1 MPNNFFDT
9 NFSPEIISYIPIV
22 ILMLAIWSLIWK
34 GLALW
39 RSARAGH
46 QGWFVV
52 FLLFHTLGFLEIIYI
67 VFVNKNKQEEMPSP
81 RNDLLK

>member
-1 MPNNFFDT
+1 MFNDQYFN
-9 NFSPEIISYIPIV
+9 NFSPDLIGLIPPIIII
-22 ILMLAIWSLIWK
+22 LAIWSLIWK

-52 FLLFHTLGFLEIIYI
+52 FLLFHTLGLLEIIYI
-67 VFVNKNKQEEMPSP
+67 VFVNKKENNQLQS
-81 RNDLLK
+81 